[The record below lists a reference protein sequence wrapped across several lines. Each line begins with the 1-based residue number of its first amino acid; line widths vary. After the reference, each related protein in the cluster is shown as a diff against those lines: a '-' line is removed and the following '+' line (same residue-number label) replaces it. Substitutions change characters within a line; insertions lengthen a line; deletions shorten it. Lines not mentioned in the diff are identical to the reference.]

1 MEHSLDNSAE
11 LGEYVI
17 EKTLGVGG
25 FGVTYLA
32 HDTRLGTKVA
42 IKEYLPSAY
51 AERSAEGIIAAK
63 NNAQAQKLYQWG
75 LQQFLK
81 EAQALAQFKH
91 NNIVRVLRFME
102 ANGTAYMVMEY
113 EPGQS
118 LGDRLAEGDGT
129 LDESSLLQ
137 TFIPIL
143 NGLQA
148 MHEAG
153 LVHLDIKPDNI
164 YLCSDNRPMLIDFGS
179 ASQIAQQNASGQV
192 ALTPA
197 YAAIEHYPDKGKRG
211 PWTDIYSLGASMY
224 RCISGEPPIGALDR
238 YKSILEY
245 KKDPLQPVAT
255 LEVAGYAQY
264 LRDCV
269 DWALE
274 IYPQKRPHSAQML
287 QQGLMGK
294 GRPGTKKPAEVAT
307 SPVTTN
313 KAVSKKQDF
322 DKEGNR
328 LTTDPWRI
336 AKWGISLL
344 IVLVVGAT
352 AAIWLTRDDTPA
364 GPAETVAEQI
374 VPAAAEAES
383 GNAPVAVTDVSVDR
397 ILPPPT
403 KLAERVGGHGNWVIA
418 VSARLAENRVA
429 SADTNG
435 VIMIWQNGSALP
447 IEKTN
452 AHRKAIQAL
461 AVSPDGKTLASAGAE
476 GNIKLWDSA
485 TLAPR
490 GELPG
495 HSYAVFALSFS
506 PDGRWLASAGKDRI
520 IVLWDLATMKSNQEL
535 AGHDQ
540 AINALAFSP
549 DSQILVSGGEN
560 IRLWSVTNGQ
570 AIGEL
575 FAHKGKVFTVD
586 FSRDG
591 HWLASAGGGGVIKL
605 WDMKSESSYNLS
617 GAPESVLRLRFS
629 PDGHWLASA
638 GIDHRIQLWSVDN
651 KNFYEQLSGH
661 EDVVETLTFSSDGS
675 QMISGGR
682 DRKLLFWKR
691 NRP

>member
-1 MEHSLDNSAE
+1 MEHSLDNGAE
-11 LGEYVI
+11 LGEYII

-32 HDTRLGTKVA
+32 RDTRLGTKVA
-42 IKEYLPSAY
+42 IKEYLPAAY

-118 LGDRLAEGDGT
+118 LGERLASEDGT
-129 LDESSLLQ
+129 LDETTLLQ
-137 TFIPIL
+137 IFIPIL

-164 YLCSDNRPMLIDFGS
+164 YLCADNRPMLIDFGS
-179 ASQIAQQNASGQV
+179 ASQIAQQNAAGQV

-224 RCISGEPPIGALDR
+224 RCISGKAPIGALER

-245 KKDPLQPVAT
+245 KKDPLPSVAT
-255 LEVAGYAQY
+255 MEISGYAQY
-264 LRDCV
+264 LRDCI

-294 GRPGTKKPAEVAT
+294 GRPGVKKPTEPVAAPEKNIEPT
-307 SPVTTN
+307 GT
-313 KAVSKKQDF
+313 KQKF
-322 DKEGNR
+322 DKEGNK

-336 AKWGISLL
+336 AKWGMSLL

-352 AAIWLTRDDTPA
+352 AAVWLTRDTAP
-364 GPAETVAEQI
+364 PETTLTVAEQM
-374 VPAAAEAES
+374 VPVAEPETS
-383 GNAPVAVTDVSVDR
+383 NAPVAASTVTADR

-403 KLAERVGGHGNWVIA
+403 KLKERVGGHENWVIA
-418 VSARLAENRVA
+418 VNASLGNNRIA

-435 VIMIWQNGSALP
+435 VILLWQNGSALP
-447 IEKTN
+447 IEKVN
-452 AHRKAIQAL
+452 AHRKSIQAL
-461 AVSPDGKTLASAGAE
+461 ALSPDGKTLASAGAE
-476 GNIKLWDSA
+476 GNIKLWDSQS
-485 TLAPR
+485 LAPR

-520 IVLWDLATMKSNQEL
+520 VVVWDLATMKSALEL
-535 AGHDQ
+535 AGHE
-540 AINALAFSP
+540 AAVNALGFSP
-549 DSQILVSGGEN
+549 DGQILVSAGEN
-560 IRLWSVTNGQ
+560 IRLWSMATGQ
-570 AIGEL
+570 PLGEL

-591 HWLASAGGGGVIKL
+591 HWLASAGAGGVIKL
-605 WDMKSESSYNLS
+605 WDMKSENSYNLN
-617 GAPESVLRLRFS
+617 GAPESVLRLKFS

-651 KNFYEQLSGH
+651 TNFYEQLSGH
-661 EDVVETLTFSSDGS
+661 TDAVETLTFNPDGS
-675 QMISGGR
+675 ELISGGR

-691 NRP
+691 N

>member
-1 MEHSLDNSAE
+1 MEHSLDDGSE
-11 LGEYVI
+11 LSEYVI

-32 HDTRLGTKVA
+32 RDTRLSTNVA

-51 AERSAEGIIAAK
+51 AGRSADGNIVAK
-63 NNAQAQKLYQWG
+63 NNPQAQKLYQWG

-102 ANGTAYMVMEY
+102 SNGTAYMVMEY

-118 LGDRLAEGDGT
+118 LGDRLAAGDGT
-129 LDESSLLQ
+129 LDETSLLQ
-137 TFIPIL
+137 IFIPIL

-153 LVHLDIKPDNI
+153 LLHLDIKPDNI
-164 YLCSDNRPMLIDFGS
+164 YLCTNNRPMLIDFGS

-224 RCISGEPPIGALDR
+224 RCISGKAPIGALER

-255 LEVAGYAQY
+255 MEIAGYSQY

-274 IYPQKRPHSAQML
+274 IYPQKRPHNAQML

-294 GRPGTKKPAEVAT
+294 GRPGAKKPAE
-307 SPVTTN
+307 
-313 KAVSKKQDF
+313 AVIKPAAANPPMDSNQKF

-328 LTTDPWRI
+328 LVTDPWRV

-344 IVLVVGAT
+344 MLGVVGAT
-352 AAIWLTRDDTPA
+352 VTAWFAREAPA
-364 GPAETVAEQI
+364 PGNVESVAEQPL
-374 VPAAAEAES
+374 VPATPEANGDDKPATAAAEA
-383 GNAPVAVTDVSVDR
+383 VDR

-403 KLAERVGGHGNWVIA
+403 KLAERVGGHSNWVSA
-418 VSARLAENRVA
+418 VCADLAGNRIA
-429 SADTNG
+429 SADTDG
-435 VIMIWQNGSALP
+435 VIMLWQNGSALP
-447 IEKTN
+447 LNKVN
-452 AHRKAIQAL
+452 AHHKAIQAM
-461 AVSPDGKTLASAGAE
+461 AESPDGKTLASAGAE

-485 TLAPR
+485 TLAPK

-495 HSYAVFALSFS
+495 HSYAVFALRFS

-520 IVLWDLATMKSNQEL
+520 VVLWDLATMKSGQEL
-535 AGHDQ
+535 AGHEA

-560 IRLWSVTNGQ
+560 IRLWSVANGQ
-570 AIGEL
+570 SIGEL

-586 FSRDG
+586 FSGDG
-591 HWLASAGGGGVIKL
+591 HWLASAGAGGVIKL
-605 WDMKSESSYNLS
+605 WDMRSDNSYNLN
-617 GAPESVLRLRFS
+617 GAAESVLRVKFS

-638 GIDHRIQLWSVDN
+638 GIDHRIRLWSIDN
-651 KNFYEQLSGH
+651 TNFYDQLSGH
-661 EDVVETLTFSSDGS
+661 EDAVETLTFNSDGS
-675 QMISGGR
+675 QLISGGR

-691 NRP
+691 N